1 MGGGFSER
9 VVAEARLYPSLVR
22 PVLVGGVEREPMVV
36 VIGLVAAL
44 ATAFRPNPLTYSLAV
59 LLVVAGLPRLRRLAR
74 RDPQFFGVL
83 RRHIHT
89 AGFYLARPR
98 HDAPRRRVPTL

>member
-1 MGGGFSER
+1 MGGGTSER
-9 VVAEARLYPSLVR
+9 PVSEARFYPSLVR

-36 VIGLVAAL
+36 LIGLVAAL
-44 ATAFRPNPLTYSLAV
+44 ATAFRPNPVTYSLAL

-74 RDPQFFGVL
+74 RDPQLFAVV

-89 AGFYLARPR
+89 AGFYFARPR